1 MRSVNTYLPMNL
13 GCGNRGCEAIARG
26 TCEILSLDRSR
37 TYFYD
42 SNAQEM
48 KIDSNFGLD
57 SIGELRSYSA
67 NNIYSFAERV
77 FHKVMNKANINRYLS
92 SIYPYS
98 TMIDSINEDDLLL
111 LTGGDLYCYE
121 FHVNKNT
128 QFIKELKKR
137 NKGKIVLWGASIEPT
152 LLTQESIEGLKAL
165 DRITVRESLTYS
177 ALLELGIDKNVELYA
192 DPAFVLKPKFTKLPE
207 YFLQADVI
215 GINISNLVNGGFEL
229 NTTFSV
235 NLINLIENI
244 LNSSEMHVLLIPHV
258 TWKGQDDRIISKL
271 IAERFADTKRV
282 HFLEM
287 DNLSYQEIRYVISKC
302 RFFIGA
308 RTHSMI
314 SAYSTC
320 IPSIALGYSIKA
332 VGIAKDL
339 GLPDNLVV
347 NCKKLTSDNN
357 LLDAFNYLV
366 GNENQIRDIL
376 SDKIEDYTKSA
387 YAARE
392 ALTGILY

>member
-1 MRSVNTYLPMNL
+1 MRNVNTYLPMNL
-13 GCGNRGCEAIARG
+13 GSGNRGCEAIARG
-26 TCEILSLDRSR
+26 TCEILSLDRSG

-48 KIDSNFGLD
+48 KIDSDLGLD

-67 NNIYSFAERV
+67 NTIHSLAKRV

-98 TMIDSINEDDLLL
+98 TIIDSINEDDLIL
-111 LTGGDLYCYE
+111 LTGGDLYCYA

-177 ALLELGIDKNVELYA
+177 ALLNLGIDKNVELYA

-207 YFLQADVI
+207 CFLQADVI

-258 TWKGQDDRIISKL
+258 TWKDQDDRIISKL

-282 HFLEM
+282 HLLEM

-320 IPSIALGYSIKA
+320 IPSIALGYSIKSA
-332 VGIAKDL
+332 GIAKDL

-347 NCKKLTSDNN
+347 NCKKLTSGNN

-366 GNENQIRDIL
+366 KNENQIRNIL
-376 SDKIEDYTKSA
+376 SNKIEDYTKSA